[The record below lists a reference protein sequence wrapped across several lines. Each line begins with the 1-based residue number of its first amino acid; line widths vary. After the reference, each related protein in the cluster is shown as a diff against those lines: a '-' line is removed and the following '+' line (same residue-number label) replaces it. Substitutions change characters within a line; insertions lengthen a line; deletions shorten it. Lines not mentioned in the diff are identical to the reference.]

1 MVRMAVMG
9 LSRNTRPSG
18 FSEARAGPQGEA
30 SAQDHRNSA
39 QARLRPGLR
48 RATLGT
54 ESGAS
59 PAPPGLMFPW

>member
-54 ESGAS
+54 ESGA
-59 PAPPGLMFPW
+59 